1 MANKQYGLIFLHFD
15 PVYSVEEIN
24 SRGIYSA
31 NNSAATPFFC
41 RSPIIYQNV
50 NNPPNILFCFSLNNM
65 YV

>member
-31 NNSAATPFFC
+31 NNRSHPLFC
-41 RSPIIYQNV
+41 TTPIIYQNV
-50 NNPPNILFCFSLNNM
+50 NNPPNILFCFSLKNM
-65 YV
+65 FV